1 MTAIPPDAGDALG
14 SPEHQEES
22 VPCRV
27 LIADSCSGE
36 GSLGRGR
43 GGPFFALK
51 EEIAKIGWE
60 GRDTE
65 VSVAFLRGLRMALCL
80 SEKR

>member
-43 GGPFFALK
+43 GGPFFC
-51 EEIAKIGWE
+51 
-60 GRDTE
+60 TE
-65 VSVAFLRGLRMALCL
+65 RGNSEDRMGG
-80 SEKR
+80 KRC